1 MGILSPLPR
10 WSREAR
16 EAGRLPCM
24 CGHYAKENVTCR
36 GLFMCHLLHF
46 QIKGKLN
53 NHGDAVEEFDKV
65 PSTELFIG
73 VLT

>member
-1 MGILSPLPR
+1 
-10 WSREAR
+10 
-16 EAGRLPCM
+16 
-24 CGHYAKENVTCR
+24 
-36 GLFMCHLLHF
+36 MCHLLHF